1 MRRNTNSNNETEF
14 RKQINRSEIVG
25 TTKSKTAVVEA
36 LVRSNAL
43 NRTGVINYNAYG
55 VKDGVEFKKA
65 MGKFIDN
72 FLLGTLVPDYNTKD
86 GKNIFLGS

>member
-1 MRRNTNSNNETEF
+1 MEF

-55 VKDGVEFKKA
+55 AKDGIGFEKA
-65 MGKFIDN
+65 TEKLSIISCFVLLFQITTLKMVKTY
-72 FLLGTLVPDYNTKD
+72 FLDLKTE
-86 GKNIFLGS
+86 